1 MKLVKRIWHFL
12 TADIFTITEKEVSR
26 GKYALI
32 AILKTIVLSI
42 RRFSEDRIMN
52 MASALTYSSFLSI
65 VPALAMVFAI
75 ARGFGVDTILVEHLT
90 SYFDGQPE
98 IIDLMTGFVNSYIE
112 NARSGL
118 FVGIGLVLLLWT
130 VINLVLNIDYSFN
143 KIWETKGGRVNR
155 KIFDY
160 MSLFLIV
167 PIFLIVSSGFS
178 VYMATVVSDM
188 HDYLLLGGLLKFAIK
203 LAPYLI
209 AWGVFTGL
217 YMYVPNT
224 KVRFANALISGVICG
239 TAFQLL
245 QTIYIHSQI
254 FVSGYNAVYGSFAAI
269 PLLLIWLQLS
279 WTICLL
285 GVEITYLGQNVQNF
299 DFEMNTKSDS
309 RFETDFLCILFMTLI
324 VRNYTD
330 MHSRPYRSVDLSKL
344 TKTHIRLSQQVL
356 NKLIDMGLV
365 CQTALPDGKGGVD
378 MGYMPAKD
386 ISGLSIG
393 TVIDKLDNGAG
404 FAGAVMPKGRPWAAF
419 DKARDDYYRACNDI
433 LLKDIEV

>member
-26 GKYALI
+26 GKYTLI

-52 MASALTYSSFLSI
+52 MASA
-65 VPALAMVFAI
+65 
-75 ARGFGVDTILVEHLT
+75 RGFGVDTLLVEHLT

-279 WTICLL
+279 WAWL
-285 GVEITYLGQNVQNF
+285 Q
-299 DFEMNTKSDS
+299 
-309 RFETDFLCILFMTLI
+309 R
-324 VRNYTD
+324 
-330 MHSRPYRSVDLSKL
+330 
-344 TKTHIRLSQQVL
+344 
-356 NKLIDMGLV
+356 
-365 CQTALPDGKGGVD
+365 
-378 MGYMPAKD
+378 
-386 ISGLSIG
+386 
-393 TVIDKLDNGAG
+393 
-404 FAGAVMPKGRPWAAF
+404 
-419 DKARDDYYRACNDI
+419 
-433 LLKDIEV
+433 